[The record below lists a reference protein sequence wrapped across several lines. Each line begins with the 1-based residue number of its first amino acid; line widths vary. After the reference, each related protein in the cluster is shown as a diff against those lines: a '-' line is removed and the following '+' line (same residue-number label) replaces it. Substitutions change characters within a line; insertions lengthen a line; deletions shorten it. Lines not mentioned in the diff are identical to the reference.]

1 MLSIN
6 NELLQGKFFLNIAL
20 HITFLFTI
28 LGSLFII
35 YISNIASTELNNHL
49 IDIIDNYFN
58 KHSKSLTNYNQ
69 SFYNH
74 YYINNNSIDYNYY
87 NQIYSQPEITRT
99 LVNHQVTKKIINVN
113 ILLVIITILLT
124 IILLITK
131 NINYTDIKQLL
142 FENII
147 SFSIV
152 GIIEFLFFTKI
163 ALKYVPAPPSL
174 LLNSLITNLKN

>member
-1 MLSIN
+1 MSSIN
-6 NELLQGKFFLNIAL
+6 NELLQGKYFLNIAL
-20 HITFLFTI
+20 HVTILFTI
-28 LGSLFII
+28 LGSLFIF

-58 KHSKSLTNYNQ
+58 KNSDILTKYNKTIYNQ
-69 SFYNH
+69 YN
-74 YYINNNSIDYNYY
+74 INNNTIDYNYY
-87 NQIYSQPEITRT
+87 KKIYSQPDLTRT
-99 LVNHQVTKKIINVN
+99 LVNQQVIKNIINVN
-113 ILLVIITILLT
+113 ILLVIITILFT
-124 IILLITK
+124 ITLLITK
-131 NINYTDIKQLL
+131 NINYTEIKQLL

-147 SFSIV
+147 LFLIV